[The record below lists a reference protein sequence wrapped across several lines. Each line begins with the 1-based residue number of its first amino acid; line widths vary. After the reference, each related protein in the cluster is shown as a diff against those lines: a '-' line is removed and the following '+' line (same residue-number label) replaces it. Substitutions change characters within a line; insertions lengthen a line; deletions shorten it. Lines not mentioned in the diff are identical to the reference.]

1 MVQKELLICIFNMFL
16 FLLQFGAE
24 FIQFNTE
31 LCLRAL
37 KKDRHRLD
45 SARVKKEDEEAD
57 LAADGLARTCR
68 QIANVYETH
77 YHMCLVS
84 LMVPNK
90 GSIQ

>member
-1 MVQKELLICIFNMFL
+1 M
-16 FLLQFGAE
+16 LQFGSE

-57 LAADGLARTCR
+57 IAADGLARTCR
-68 QIANVYETH
+68 QISKVYQHH

-84 LMVPNK
+84 MTHPVVIAP
-90 GSIQ
+90 S